1 MEWLLCN
8 CGLPAGLE
16 PGATDSAPEEF
27 DEGLEEERQDRRDR
41 RSRRGDGTD
50 RAERR
55 ERRRRREGD
64 RRDGVKRDGSR
75 RGGDLR
81 DGDKRDKPRRRP
93 SKELEKSV
101 SFEDESPVG
110 VEALNLQDRHA
121 AKMTASSPRARER
134 WITGSWTATETIK
147 GPSPLLVE
155 TPQAQPSMKPSV
167 SDAMRK
173 KKSALM
179 RGNQN
184 FGPIAPPPRYGEP
197 PMWQATAVAAPLT
210 IDGARNFRELLRT
223 MRVDDLLRMD
233 SYRNSALAY
242 FASRDC
248 VKGCNLVLRFADE
261 KTRVLLAA
269 RPNLYGLTALDYARH
284 HHRRGSSIMAVF
296 RHYGVER
303 CVYKREEN

>member
-16 PGATDSAPEEF
+16 GSATDSSAPEEL
-27 DEGLEEERQDRRDR
+27 DDSLEVERQER
-41 RSRRGDGTD
+41 RSRRDGAD
-50 RAERR
+50 R
-55 ERRRRREGD
+55 ERRRRR
-64 RRDGVKRDGSR
+64 RRDGSR
-75 RGGDLR
+75 R

-93 SKELEKSV
+93 SKDLEKSV

-110 VEALNLQDRHA
+110 VEALQLSSDA
-121 AKMTASSPRARER
+121 ARTASSPRARER
-134 WITGSWTATETIK
+134 WITGSWTVAPKKK

-167 SDAMRK
+167 SDAMRRK
-173 KKSALM
+173 KYLATKSIM
-179 RGNQN
+179 KGNQN
-184 FGPIAPPPRYGEP
+184 FGPITPPPRSGEP

-248 VKGCNLVLRFADE
+248 EKGCNLVLRFADE
-261 KTRVLLAA
+261 NSRALLAA

-296 RHYGVER
+296 RHYGADR

>member
-16 PGATDSAPEEF
+16 GSATDSAPGEL
-27 DEGLEEERQDRRDR
+27 DDDALEVERQER
-41 RSRRGDGTD
+41 RSRRGDGD
-50 RAERR
+50 R
-55 ERRRRREGD
+55 ERRRRR
-64 RRDGVKRDGSR
+64 RRN
-75 RGGDLR
+75 
-81 DGDKRDKPRRRP
+81 GDKRDKPRRRP
-93 SKELEKSV
+93 SKDLEKSV

-110 VEALNLQDRHA
+110 VEALNLQDRRA
-121 AKMTASSPRARER
+121 AEKAASSPRARER
-134 WITGSWTATETIK
+134 WITGSWTAKVSKK

-167 SDAMRK
+167 SDAMRRK
-173 KKSALM
+173 KYLATKGLM
-179 RGNQN
+179 KGNQN
-184 FGPIAPPPRYGEP
+184 FGPITPPPRSGEP

-210 IDGARNFRELLRT
+210 IDGARNFRELLKT

-248 VKGCNLVLRFADE
+248 EKGCNLVLRFADE
-261 KTRVLLAA
+261 NSRALLAA

-296 RHYGVER
+296 RHYGADR

>member
-16 PGATDSAPEEF
+16 GSATDSAPGEL
-27 DEGLEEERQDRRDR
+27 DDDALEVERQERRSKRRD
-41 RSRRGDGTD
+41 GAD
-50 RAERR
+50 R
-55 ERRRRREGD
+55 ERRRRR
-64 RRDGVKRDGSR
+64 RRDGDGR
-75 RGGDLR
+75 R
-81 DGDKRDKPRRRP
+81 GDKRDKPRRRP
-93 SKELEKSV
+93 SKDLEKSV

-110 VEALNLQDRHA
+110 VEALQLSSDA
-121 AKMTASSPRARER
+121 ARTASSPRARER
-134 WITGSWTATETIK
+134 WITGSWTAKVSKK

-167 SDAMRK
+167 SDAMRRK
-173 KKSALM
+173 TSGLM
-179 RGNQN
+179 KGNQN
-184 FGPIAPPPRYGEP
+184 FGPITPPPRYGEP

-248 VKGCNLVLRFADE
+248 EKGCNLVLRFADE
-261 KTRVLLAA
+261 NTRALLAA

-296 RHYGVER
+296 RHYGADR

>member
-16 PGATDSAPEEF
+16 GGAADSAPEEL
-27 DEGLEEERQDRRDR
+27 DDTLEVERQER
-41 RSRRGDGTD
+41 RSRRDGAD
-50 RAERR
+50 R
-55 ERRRRREGD
+55 ERRRRRRRDGD

-75 RGGDLR
+75 R

-93 SKELEKSV
+93 SKDLEKSV

-134 WITGSWTATETIK
+134 WITGSWTATVTKK

-167 SDAMRK
+167 SDAMRRK
-173 KKSALM
+173 KYLATKSIM
-179 RGNQN
+179 KGNQN
-184 FGPIAPPPRYGEP
+184 FGPITPPPRYGEP
-197 PMWQATAVAAPLT
+197 PMWQATAVAAPLS
-210 IDGARNFRELLRT
+210 IDGARNFRELLCT

>member
-16 PGATDSAPEEF
+16 GSATDSSAPEEL
-27 DEGLEEERQDRRDR
+27 DDTLEVERQER
-41 RSRRGDGTD
+41 RSRRSDGD
-50 RAERR
+50 R
-55 ERRRRREGD
+55 ERRRRRRRDGD
-64 RRDGVKRDGSR
+64 RR
-75 RGGDLR
+75 
-81 DGDKRDKPRRRP
+81 DKRDKPRRRP
-93 SKELEKSV
+93 SKDLEKSV

-110 VEALNLQDRHA
+110 VEALQLSSDA
-121 AKMTASSPRARER
+121 ARTASSPRARER
-134 WITGSWTATETIK
+134 WITGSWTAKVSKK

-155 TPQAQPSMKPSV
+155 TPQAQPSMTPSV
-167 SDAMRK
+167 SDAMRRK
-173 KKSALM
+173 KFNATKGLM
-179 RGNQN
+179 KGNQN
-184 FGPIAPPPRYGEP
+184 FGPITPPPRYGEP

-210 IDGARNFRELLRT
+210 IDGARNFCELLRT

-261 KTRVLLAA
+261 NARGLLAA

-296 RHYGVER
+296 RHYGADR

>member
-16 PGATDSAPEEF
+16 GSATDSSAPEEL
-27 DEGLEEERQDRRDR
+27 DDTLEVERQER
-41 RSRRGDGTD
+41 RSRRGDGD
-50 RAERR
+50 R
-55 ERRRRREGD
+55 ERRRRRRRDGD
-64 RRDGVKRDGSR
+64 RR
-75 RGGDLR
+75 
-81 DGDKRDKPRRRP
+81 DKRDKPRRRP
-93 SKELEKSV
+93 SKDLEKSV

-110 VEALNLQDRHA
+110 VEALQLSSDA
-121 AKMTASSPRARER
+121 ARTASSPRARER
-134 WITGSWTATETIK
+134 WITGSWTVSPKKK

-167 SDAMRK
+167 SDGMRRK
-173 KKSALM
+173 KYLATKGLM
-179 RGNQN
+179 KGNQD
-184 FGPIAPPPRYGEP
+184 FGPITPPPRSGEP

-261 KTRVLLAA
+261 NTRALLAA

-296 RHYGVER
+296 RHYGADR

>member
-16 PGATDSAPEEF
+16 GSATDSSAPEEL
-27 DEGLEEERQDRRDR
+27 DDTLEVERQER
-41 RSRRGDGTD
+41 RSRRDGAD
-50 RAERR
+50 R
-55 ERRRRREGD
+55 ERRRRRRRDGD
-64 RRDGVKRDGSR
+64 RR
-75 RGGDLR
+75 
-81 DGDKRDKPRRRP
+81 GDKRDKPRRRP
-93 SKELEKSV
+93 SKDLEKSV

-110 VEALNLQDRHA
+110 VEALQLSSDA
-121 AKMTASSPRARER
+121 ARTASSPRARER
-134 WITGSWTATETIK
+134 WITGSWTAKVSKK

-155 TPQAQPSMKPSV
+155 TPQAQPSMTPSV
-167 SDAMRK
+167 SDAMRRK
-173 KKSALM
+173 KFNATKGLM
-179 RGNQN
+179 KGNQN
-184 FGPIAPPPRYGEP
+184 FGPITPPPRSGEP

-261 KTRVLLAA
+261 NARGLLAA

-296 RHYGVER
+296 RHYGADR

>member
-16 PGATDSAPEEF
+16 GSATDSSAPEEL
-27 DEGLEEERQDRRDR
+27 DDTLEVERQER
-41 RSRRGDGTD
+41 RSRRGDGD
-50 RAERR
+50 RERRR
-55 ERRRRREGD
+55 ERRRRRN
-64 RRDGVKRDGSR
+64 
-75 RGGDLR
+75 
-81 DGDKRDKPRRRP
+81 GDKRDKPRRRP
-93 SKELEKSV
+93 SKDLEKSV

-110 VEALNLQDRHA
+110 VEALQLSSDA
-121 AKMTASSPRARER
+121 ARTASSPRARER
-134 WITGSWTATETIK
+134 WITGSWTAKVSKK

-155 TPQAQPSMKPSV
+155 TPQAQPSMTPSV
-167 SDAMRK
+167 SDAMRRK
-173 KKSALM
+173 KFNATKGLM
-179 RGNQN
+179 KGNQN
-184 FGPIAPPPRYGEP
+184 FGPITPPPRYGEP

-261 KTRVLLAA
+261 NARGLLAA

-296 RHYGVER
+296 RHYGADR

>member
-16 PGATDSAPEEF
+16 GSATDSSAPEEL
-27 DEGLEEERQDRRDR
+27 DDTLEVERQER
-41 RSRRGDGTD
+41 RSRRGDGD
-50 RAERR
+50 R
-55 ERRRRREGD
+55 ERRRRR
-64 RRDGVKRDGSR
+64 RRN
-75 RGGDLR
+75 
-81 DGDKRDKPRRRP
+81 GDKRDKPRRRP
-93 SKELEKSV
+93 SKDLEKSV

-110 VEALNLQDRHA
+110 VEALNLQDRRA
-121 AKMTASSPRARER
+121 AEKAASSPRARER
-134 WITGSWTATETIK
+134 WITGSWTAKVSKK

-155 TPQAQPSMKPSV
+155 TPQAQPSMTPSV
-167 SDAMRK
+167 GDAMRRK
-173 KKSALM
+173 KYLATKSIM
-179 RGNQN
+179 KGNQN
-184 FGPIAPPPRYGEP
+184 FAPITPPPRSGEP
-197 PMWQATAVAAPLT
+197 PMWQTTAVAAPLT
-210 IDGARNFRELLRT
+210 IDGARNFRELLKT

-248 VKGCNLVLRFADE
+248 EKGCNLVLRFADE
-261 KTRVLLAA
+261 NTRALLAA

-296 RHYGVER
+296 RHYGADR

>member
-16 PGATDSAPEEF
+16 GSATDSSAPEEL
-27 DEGLEEERQDRRDR
+27 DDTLEVERQER
-41 RSRRGDGTD
+41 RSRRGDGD
-50 RAERR
+50 R
-55 ERRRRREGD
+55 ERRRRRRRDGD
-64 RRDGVKRDGSR
+64 RR
-75 RGGDLR
+75 
-81 DGDKRDKPRRRP
+81 DKRDKPRRRP
-93 SKELEKSV
+93 SKDLEKSV

-110 VEALNLQDRHA
+110 VEALNLQDRRA
-121 AKMTASSPRARER
+121 AADAARTASSPRARER
-134 WITGSWTATETIK
+134 WITGSWTAKVSKK

-155 TPQAQPSMKPSV
+155 TPQAQPSMTPSV
-167 SDAMRK
+167 SDAMRRK
-173 KKSALM
+173 KFNATKGLM
-179 RGNQN
+179 KGNQN
-184 FGPIAPPPRYGEP
+184 FGPITPPPRYGEP

-210 IDGARNFRELLRT
+210 IDGARNFRELLKT

-233 SYRNSALAY
+233 WYRSSALAY

-261 KTRVLLAA
+261 NARGLLAA

-296 RHYGVER
+296 RHYGADR

>member
-16 PGATDSAPEEF
+16 GSATDSSAPEEL
-27 DEGLEEERQDRRDR
+27 DDTLEVERQER
-41 RSRRGDGTD
+41 RSRRGDGD
-50 RAERR
+50 RERRR
-55 ERRRRREGD
+55 ERRRRRN
-64 RRDGVKRDGSR
+64 
-75 RGGDLR
+75 
-81 DGDKRDKPRRRP
+81 GDKRDKPRRRP
-93 SKELEKSV
+93 SKDLEKSV

-110 VEALNLQDRHA
+110 VEALNLQDRRA
-121 AKMTASSPRARER
+121 AEKAASSPRARER
-134 WITGSWTATETIK
+134 WITGSWTVSPKKK

-155 TPQAQPSMKPSV
+155 TPQAPPSMKPSV
-167 SDAMRK
+167 SDGMRRK
-173 KKSALM
+173 KYLATKSIM
-179 RGNQN
+179 KGNQS
-184 FGPIAPPPRYGEP
+184 FGPITPPPRYGEP

-210 IDGARNFRELLRT
+210 IDGARNFRELLCT

-248 VKGCNLVLRFADE
+248 EKGCNLVLRFADE
-261 KTRVLLAA
+261 NSRALLAA

-296 RHYGVER
+296 RHYGADR

>member
-16 PGATDSAPEEF
+16 GSATDSSAPEEL
-27 DEGLEEERQDRRDR
+27 DDTLEVERQER
-41 RSRRGDGTD
+41 RSRRGDGD
-50 RAERR
+50 R
-55 ERRRRREGD
+55 ERRRRR
-64 RRDGVKRDGSR
+64 RRN
-75 RGGDLR
+75 
-81 DGDKRDKPRRRP
+81 GDKRDKPRRRP
-93 SKELEKSV
+93 SKDLEKSV

-110 VEALNLQDRHA
+110 VEALNLQDRRA
-121 AKMTASSPRARER
+121 AEKAASSPRARER
-134 WITGSWTATETIK
+134 WITGSWTVSPKKK

-167 SDAMRK
+167 SDGMRRK
-173 KKSALM
+173 KYLAPKGLM
-179 RGNQN
+179 KGNQN
-184 FGPIAPPPRYGEP
+184 FGPITPPPRSGEP
-197 PMWQATAVAAPLT
+197 PMWQTTAVAAPLT
-210 IDGARNFRELLRT
+210 IDGARNFRELLKT

-248 VKGCNLVLRFADE
+248 EKGCNLVLRFADE
-261 KTRVLLAA
+261 NTRALLAA

-284 HHRRGSSIMAVF
+284 YHRRGSSIMAVF
-296 RHYGVER
+296 RHYGADR

>member
-1 MEWLLCN
+1 M
-8 CGLPAGLE
+8 
-16 PGATDSAPEEF
+16 
-27 DEGLEEERQDRRDR
+27 
-41 RSRRGDGTD
+41 
-50 RAERR
+50 
-55 ERRRRREGD
+55 
-64 RRDGVKRDGSR
+64 
-75 RGGDLR
+75 
-81 DGDKRDKPRRRP
+81 
-93 SKELEKSV
+93 
-101 SFEDESPVG
+101 
-110 VEALNLQDRHA
+110 
-121 AKMTASSPRARER
+121 
-134 WITGSWTATETIK
+134 
-147 GPSPLLVE
+147 LVE

-167 SDAMRK
+167 SDAMRRK
-173 KKSALM
+173 KYVATKSLM
-179 RGNQN
+179 KGNQN
-184 FGPIAPPPRYGEP
+184 FGPITPPPRSGEP

>member
-16 PGATDSAPEEF
+16 GSATDSSAPEEL
-27 DEGLEEERQDRRDR
+27 DDTLEVERQER
-41 RSRRGDGTD
+41 RSRRGDGD
-50 RAERR
+50 R
-55 ERRRRREGD
+55 ERRRRR
-64 RRDGVKRDGSR
+64 RRN
-75 RGGDLR
+75 
-81 DGDKRDKPRRRP
+81 GDKRDKPRRRP
-93 SKELEKSV
+93 SKDLEKSV

-110 VEALNLQDRHA
+110 VEALNLQDRRA
-121 AKMTASSPRARER
+121 AEKAASSPRARER
-134 WITGSWTATETIK
+134 WITGSWTAKVSKK

-155 TPQAQPSMKPSV
+155 TPQAQPSMTPSV
-167 SDAMRK
+167 GDAMRRK
-173 KKSALM
+173 KYLATKSIM
-179 RGNQN
+179 KGNQN
-184 FGPIAPPPRYGEP
+184 FGPITPPPRSGEP

-296 RHYGVER
+296 RHYGADR

>member
-16 PGATDSAPEEF
+16 GGATDSSAPEDF
-27 DEGLEEERQDRRDR
+27 DDTLEVERQER
-41 RSRRGDGTD
+41 RSRRGDGD
-50 RAERR
+50 RERRR
-55 ERRRRREGD
+55 ERRRRRN
-64 RRDGVKRDGSR
+64 
-75 RGGDLR
+75 
-81 DGDKRDKPRRRP
+81 GDKRDKPRRRP
-93 SKELEKSV
+93 SKDLEKSV

-110 VEALNLQDRHA
+110 VEALNLQDRRA
-121 AKMTASSPRARER
+121 AEKAASSPRARER
-134 WITGSWTATETIK
+134 WITGSWTVSPKKK

-155 TPQAQPSMKPSV
+155 TPQAQPAMKPSV
-167 SDAMRK
+167 SDAMRRK
-173 KKSALM
+173 KYLATKSIM
-179 RGNQN
+179 KGNQS
-184 FGPIAPPPRYGEP
+184 FGPITPPPRSGEP

-248 VKGCNLVLRFADE
+248 EKGCNLVLRFADE
-261 KTRVLLAA
+261 NTRALLAA

-284 HHRRGSSIMAVF
+284 HHRRGSSILAVF
-296 RHYGVER
+296 RHYGADR

>member
-16 PGATDSAPEEF
+16 GSATDSSAPEDF
-27 DEGLEEERQDRRDR
+27 DDSLEVERQER
-41 RSRRGDGTD
+41 RSRRGDGD
-50 RAERR
+50 R
-55 ERRRRREGD
+55 ERRRRR
-64 RRDGVKRDGSR
+64 RRDGVKRDGS
-75 RGGDLR
+75 
-81 DGDKRDKPRRRP
+81 KRDKPRRRP
-93 SKELEKSV
+93 SKDLEKSV

-110 VEALNLQDRHA
+110 VEALQLSSDA
-121 AKMTASSPRARER
+121 ARTASSPRARER
-134 WITGSWTATETIK
+134 WITGSWTAKVSKK

-155 TPQAQPSMKPSV
+155 TPQAQPAMRPSV
-167 SDAMRK
+167 SDGMRRK
-173 KKSALM
+173 KYLATKSLM
-179 RGNQN
+179 KGNQN
-184 FGPIAPPPRYGEP
+184 FGPITPPPRTGEP

-248 VKGCNLVLRFADE
+248 EKGCNLVLRFADE
-261 KTRVLLAA
+261 NTRALLAA

-296 RHYGVER
+296 RHYGADR

>member
-16 PGATDSAPEEF
+16 GSATDSSAPEEL
-27 DEGLEEERQDRRDR
+27 DDTLEVERQER
-41 RSRRGDGTD
+41 RSRRGDGAD
-50 RAERR
+50 R
-55 ERRRRREGD
+55 ERRRRR
-64 RRDGVKRDGSR
+64 R
-75 RGGDLR
+75 R

-110 VEALNLQDRHA
+110 VEALNLQDRQA

-134 WITGSWTATETIK
+134 WITGSWTAKVSKK

-167 SDAMRK
+167 SDGMRRK
-173 KKSALM
+173 KYLATKSLM
-179 RGNQN
+179 KGNQN
-184 FGPIAPPPRYGEP
+184 FGPIAPPPRSGEP

-248 VKGCNLVLRFADE
+248 EKGCNLVLRFADE
-261 KTRVLLAA
+261 NARALLAA

-296 RHYGVER
+296 RHYGADR

>member
-16 PGATDSAPEEF
+16 GSATDSAPGEL
-27 DEGLEEERQDRRDR
+27 DDSLEVERQER
-41 RSRRGDGTD
+41 RSRRDGAD
-50 RAERR
+50 R
-55 ERRRRREGD
+55 ERRRRRRRDGD
-64 RRDGVKRDGSR
+64 RRDK
-75 RGGDLR
+75 R

-110 VEALNLQDRHA
+110 VEALQLSSDA
-121 AKMTASSPRARER
+121 ARTASSPRARER
-134 WITGSWTATETIK
+134 WITGSWTVSPKKK

-155 TPQAQPSMKPSV
+155 TPQAQPAMKPSV
-167 SDAMRK
+167 SDAMRRK
-173 KKSALM
+173 KYLATKSIM
-179 RGNQN
+179 KGNQS
-184 FGPIAPPPRYGEP
+184 FGPITPPPRSGEP

-210 IDGARNFRELLRT
+210 IDGARNFRELLKT

-248 VKGCNLVLRFADE
+248 EKGCNLVLRFADE
-261 KTRVLLAA
+261 NARGLLAA

-296 RHYGVER
+296 RHYGADH

>member
-16 PGATDSAPEEF
+16 GSATDSAPEEL
-27 DEGLEEERQDRRDR
+27 DDTLEVERQER
-41 RSRRGDGTD
+41 RSRRGDGD
-50 RAERR
+50 R
-55 ERRRRREGD
+55 ERRRRRRRDGD
-64 RRDGVKRDGSR
+64 RR
-75 RGGDLR
+75 
-81 DGDKRDKPRRRP
+81 DKRDKPRRRP
-93 SKELEKSV
+93 SKDLEKSV

-173 KKSALM
+173 KKYLATKSIM
-179 RGNQN
+179 KGNQN
-184 FGPIAPPPRYGEP
+184 FGPITPPPRYGEP

>member
-41 RSRRGDGTD
+41 RSRRGDGAD

-55 ERRRRREGD
+55 ERRRRREGS

-75 RGGDLR
+75 R

-93 SKELEKSV
+93 SKDLEKSV

-110 VEALNLQDRHA
+110 VEALQLTSDA
-121 AKMTASSPRARER
+121 ARTASSPRARER
-134 WITGSWTATETIK
+134 WITGSWTVAPKKK

-167 SDAMRK
+167 SDAMRRK
-173 KKSALM
+173 KYLATKSIM
-179 RGNQN
+179 KGNQN
-184 FGPIAPPPRYGEP
+184 FGPITPPPRSGEP

-210 IDGARNFRELLRT
+210 IDGARNFRELLIT

-248 VKGCNLVLRFADE
+248 EKGCNLVLRFADE
-261 KTRVLLAA
+261 NTRALLAA

-296 RHYGVER
+296 RHYGADR